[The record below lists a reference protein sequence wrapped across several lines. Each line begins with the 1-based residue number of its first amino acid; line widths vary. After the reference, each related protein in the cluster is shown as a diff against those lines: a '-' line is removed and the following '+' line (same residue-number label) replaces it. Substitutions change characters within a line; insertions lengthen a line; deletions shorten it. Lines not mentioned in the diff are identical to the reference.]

1 VDAARCASG
10 LSCTELSFASVRRSI
25 DALIMPRTR
34 YGQRIMSPTLVV
46 GVDAGGTST
55 RCVVATPDG
64 TVVGRGRSGG
74 ANRNSSGGRLAET
87 LGAALGPALSTV
99 DADAVR
105 LGVLGAAGAGGA
117 GGPVFRAAATEA
129 WARAGLGGEV
139 VTVTDLEVAYA
150 AGTAAPEGTLLI
162 SGTGAIAARFSGGV
176 PVRRADGYGWLLGDE
191 GSAVWIGVRGLRAV
205 LAGLDGRGGK
215 TALVGPAC
223 ALLGV
228 GRPGSDEDVAQ
239 AVLAAAFARP
249 PADLGAFA
257 RDVSAAADA
266 GDEVAQGICH
276 AAADRLLRTLSTV
289 EPPPH
294 APVVLGG
301 SVLLTPG
308 PVAREVRAGISL
320 GLGIE
325 PREATDGAAGAA
337 VLAIARL
344 TGRPVPA
351 RVHARLTGVLDRAGA
366 DPTDAIQDRDPA

>member
-1 VDAARCASG
+1 
-10 LSCTELSFASVRRSI
+10 
-25 DALIMPRTR
+25 
-34 YGQRIMSPTLVV
+34 MSRTLVV

-55 RCVVATPDG
+55 RCVVATLDG

-74 ANRNSSGGRLAET
+74 ANKNSSGGRLAET

-99 DADAVR
+99 DREEVG
-105 LGVLGAAGAGGA
+105 LGVLGAAGAGGE

-150 AGTAAPEGTLLI
+150 AGTASPDGTLLI
-162 SGTGAIAARFSGGV
+162 AGTGAIAARFAGGV

-205 LAGLDGRGGK
+205 LAGLDGRGAP
-215 TALVGPAC
+215 TALAGPAC
-223 ALLGV
+223 AFLGLD
-228 GRPGSDEDVAQ
+228 RPDNGEDTAQ

-249 PADLGAFA
+249 PAELGGFA
-257 RDVSAAADA
+257 REVSAAAEA
-266 GDEVAQGICH
+266 GDGVAQAICA

-301 SVLLTPG
+301 SVLLSPG
-308 PVAREVRAGISL
+308 PVAREVRAAL
-320 GLGIE
+320 TAGLGIIPCE
-325 PREATDGAAGAA
+325 GADGAAGAA

-344 TGRPVPA
+344 TGQRVPA
-351 RVHARLTGVLDRAGA
+351 EVHTRLTGAG
-366 DPTDAIQDRDPA
+366 